1 MSGAGMHG
9 TGLPLRRMAE
19 ERVANREQHTGPLEP
34 AEMAK
39 ALHELMV
46 HQVELEIQ
54 NEELIA
60 TRSELEANTKL
71 LTDLYDFAPIGY
83 LSLSS
88 KGLIRQ
94 VNFMAARMLGRERG
108 LLLDEDFTQFVAP
121 ENRRVLGDFM
131 SRIFADDGKQPCEV
145 ALLQQG
151 QPNMIVSLKGGL
163 SPNGLV
169 CRMVIIDITEQR
181 RVEAAVREK
190 NEDLDRIFNLS
201 HDLLG
206 IAGNDGH
213 FRRVNPEFEQ
223 VLGYSHEELT
233 SHKYLSFI
241 HPDDIP
247 ATLNEVARIKAGE
260 QVMDFANRFRCVDG
274 SYRWLEWRAV
284 PYGDGLMCAVARD
297 ITDRKKAM
305 EALLQSEE
313 KFRSI
318 IETSPT
324 AFYIYQ
330 LQNDDRIILM
340 HANAAADEK
349 LGIKHAGLIGM
360 RLEDAFPNLVG
371 TDAPEIYR
379 SIAKGELNNQRFEI
393 RYEDENGVAGFFEV
407 HAFQTNPGV
416 IGVGFSDIS
425 ERRMAQ
431 EELEKRVRQR
441 TAELQH
447 RKSELRALADE
458 LSHAEERERQR
469 IALVIHE
476 DLQQMLVAALL
487 NLGMLKSKVTD
498 AGVLRELGH
507 IKEMIR
513 TSVKTARALTAELSP
528 PIIRQCGLA
537 AGFEWLQTW
546 CVEKYGLKVRLDIE
560 EGVQP
565 SIDASVTAFR
575 CVRELLFNIV
585 KHAGIQ
591 EAGLR
596 MWLTDDDI
604 LKIEV
609 SDAGCGFD
617 PEVIRV
623 REGLNGGFGLMSVH
637 KRMEWL
643 GGGLEIESSLGTV
656 SHFTLWFPLKSMDHA
671 EPNK

>member
-1 MSGAGMHG
+1 
-9 TGLPLRRMAE
+9 
-19 ERVANREQHTGPLEP
+19 
-34 AEMAK
+34 
-39 ALHELMV
+39 
-46 HQVELEIQ
+46 
-54 NEELIA
+54 
-60 TRSELEANTKL
+60 
-71 LTDLYDFAPIGY
+71 
-83 LSLSS
+83 
-88 KGLIRQ
+88 
-94 VNFMAARMLGRERG
+94 
-108 LLLDEDFTQFVAP
+108 
-121 ENRRVLGDFM
+121 
-131 SRIFADDGKQPCEV
+131 
-145 ALLQQG
+145 
-151 QPNMIVSLKGGL
+151 
-163 SPNGLV
+163 
-169 CRMVIIDITEQR
+169 
-181 RVEAAVREK
+181 
-190 NEDLDRIFNLS
+190 
-201 HDLLG
+201 
-206 IAGNDGH
+206 
-213 FRRVNPEFEQ
+213 
-223 VLGYSHEELT
+223 
-233 SHKYLSFI
+233 
-241 HPDDIP
+241 
-247 ATLNEVARIKAGE
+247 
-260 QVMDFANRFRCVDG
+260 
-274 SYRWLEWRAV
+274 LEWRAV

-297 ITDRKKAM
+297 ITERKMAI
-305 EALLQSEE
+305 ETLRHSEE

-324 AFYIYQ
+324 AFYAYQ
-330 LQNDDRIILM
+330 LQNDDQIILM
-340 HANAAADEK
+340 HANAAADEE

-371 TDAPEIYR
+371 TDVPEIYR

-393 RYEDENGVAGFFEV
+393 RYEDENGIPGFFEV

-507 IKEMIR
+507 IEEMIR

-537 AGFEWLQTW
+537 AAFEWLQTW
-546 CVEKYGLKVRLDIE
+546 CGEKYGLEVRLDIE
-560 EGVQP
+560 NTAQP
-565 SIDASVTAFR
+565 SIDASVTVFR

-591 EAGLR
+591 EARLR
-596 MWLTDDDI
+596 VWLADDDI

-643 GGGLEIESSLGTV
+643 GGGLEIESSLGTG
-656 SHFTLWFPLKSMDHA
+656 SHFTLWFPLQSTDHA

>member
-1 MSGAGMHG
+1 MNEEGMHG

-46 HQVELEIQ
+46 HQVELELQ

-60 TRSELEANTKL
+60 TRNELEDNTKL
-71 LTDLYDFAPIGY
+71 LTDLYDFAPVGY

-88 KGLIRQ
+88 KSLIRQ
-94 VNFMAARMLGRERG
+94 VNFMAARMLGRDRG

-121 ENRRVLGDFM
+121 ENRRDLSDFV
-131 SRIFADDGKQPCEV
+131 SRVFADDGTQPCEL
-145 ALLQQG
+145 ALLQQD

-169 CRMVIIDITEQR
+169 CRMAIIDITEQR
-181 RVEAAVREK
+181 HMEAAVRAK

-206 IAGNDGH
+206 IADHSGH
-213 FRRVNPEFEQ
+213 FRRVNPEFER
-223 VLGYSHEELT
+223 VLGYSYEELT
-233 SHKYLSFI
+233 SQKFLSFI
-241 HPDDIP
+241 HPDDLP
-247 ATLNEVARIKAGE
+247 ATLNEVSRLKVGE
-260 QVMDFANRFRCVDG
+260 QVMDFANRYRCADG
-274 SYRWLEWRAV
+274 TYRWLEWRAV

-305 EALLQSEE
+305 EALRRSEK

-324 AFYIYQ
+324 AFYVYQ

-340 HANAAADEK
+340 NANAAADEE

-360 RLEDAFPNLVG
+360 RLEDAFPNLVE
-371 TDAPEIYR
+371 TDLPNMYR
-379 SIAKGELNNQRFEI
+379 AIAKGELDNQRFEM
-393 RYEDENGVAGFFEV
+393 RYEDENGIFGFFEV

-416 IGVGFSDIS
+416 VGVAFSDIS

-431 EELEKRVRQR
+431 EELEIRVRRR
-441 TAELQH
+441 TAELQQ
-447 RKSELRALADE
+447 RKAELRALADE
-458 LSHAEERERQR
+458 LSHAEEFERQR

-498 AGVLRELGH
+498 AEVLREFGH
-507 IKEMIR
+507 IEEMIR

-528 PIIRQCGLA
+528 PILRQCGLA
-537 AGFEWLQTW
+537 AAFEWLQTW

-596 MWLTDDDI
+596 MWLADDDI

-617 PEVIRV
+617 PEVIRE
-623 REGLNGGFGLMSVH
+623 REGLNGGFGLMSIR

-643 GGGLEIESSLGTV
+643 GGGLEIESAPGTG
-656 SHFTLWFPLKSMDHA
+656 SHFTLWFPLQSTDHA
-671 EPNK
+671 ESNK